1 MMDPRVDRF
10 LSKEE
15 TDLGTTIQF
24 GKPDNAIMTL
34 TTPHYLGKVL
44 ILLIILHTS
53 VTYRVQMSE
62 AFAFI

>member
-1 MMDPRVDRF
+1 MMDPWVDRF

-15 TDLGTTIQF
+15 ADLGATIQF

-53 VTYRVQMSE
+53 VT
-62 AFAFI
+62 